1 MLSRVVSGEES
12 MTRHFAKEAFGWGAV
27 LWLVGYA
34 LGVLLILFVPPSAVG
49 WIILPIGV
57 AVTWWVL
64 MHKVHEDAA
73 MRYAAI
79 AIVWTTIAVILDYLF
94 IVKAFHPVDGYY
106 KLDVYV
112 YYGLTFLLPL
122 IAARQKSMRHAV
134 GT

>member
-1 MLSRVVSGEES
+1 

-27 LWLVGYA
+27 LWLIGYA
-34 LGVLLILFVPPSAVG
+34 LGVALIPFVPPSAVG

-64 MHKVHEDAA
+64 MRKVHEDAA

-79 AIVWTTIAVILDYLF
+79 AIVWTIIAVILDYLL
-94 IVKAFHPVDGYY
+94 IVKAFHPADGYY

-112 YYGLTFLLPL
+112 YYGLTFMLPL
-122 IAARQKSMRHAV
+122 IAARQKLMRHAA

>member
-1 MLSRVVSGEES
+1 MMAQVVSGEET

-27 LWLVGYA
+27 LWLIGYA
-34 LGVLLILFVPPSAVG
+34 LGVALIPFVPPSAVG

-57 AVTWWVL
+57 AITWWVL
-64 MHKVHEDAA
+64 MSKVHEDAA

-94 IVKAFHPVDGYY
+94 IVKAFRPVDGYY

-112 YYGLTFLLPL
+112 YYALTFTLPL
-122 IAARQKSMRHAV
+122 IAARRKSMSHTAAA
-134 GT
+134 